1 MTVANRGGGRFRILI
16 ADDHR
21 IFRDGLR
28 MLLAAERDFE
38 VVGEAA
44 DGEEAAR
51 KVRDLRP
58 DMLLLDVAM
67 PEADGLHALEEIGR
81 DQTTRTL
88 LLTGAIEESAL
99 VTALQLGARGVVMKD
114 AATSLLIKAI
124 RGVMAGEFWVGRDRV
139 PGIVEALR
147 PLLEK
152 ERSSERNEF
161 GLTDREL
168 EIIAAIV
175 AAYSNRDI
183 ATKLQISE
191 KTVKRHLTNIFEKIG
206 VSTRLELALF
216 AMNKRLPLPALD
228 PS

>member
-1 MTVANRGGGRFRILI
+1 MTVNNHSSKQLRIVI

-28 MLLAAERDFE
+28 KLLVAERDFE

-67 PEADGLHALEEIGR
+67 PGTDGLDALQEIGR

-99 VTALQLGARGVVMKD
+99 VAALRLGARGIVMKH
-114 AATSLLIKAI
+114 AATALLIKAI
-124 RGVMAGEFWVGRDRV
+124 RGVMAGQYWVGKDRI

-152 ERSSERNEF
+152 ERSSGRDQF
-161 GLTDREL
+161 GLTEREL
-168 EIIAAIV
+168 EVTAAIV
-175 AAYSNRDI
+175 AAYTNRDI
-183 ATKLQISE
+183 AAKLRISE
-191 KTVKRHLTNIFEKIG
+191 ETVKHHLTNIFEKLG
-206 VSTRLELALF
+206 VSNRLELALF
-216 AMNKRLPLPALD
+216 AMNKHLSLPRLD
-228 PS
+228 

>member
-1 MTVANRGGGRFRILI
+1 MTVNNHSSKQLRIVI

-28 MLLAAERDFE
+28 KLLVAERDFE

-67 PEADGLHALEEIGR
+67 PGTDGLDALQEIGR

-99 VTALQLGARGVVMKD
+99 VAALRLGARGIVMKH
-114 AATSLLIKAI
+114 AATALLIKAI
-124 RGVMAGEFWVGRDRV
+124 RGVMAGQYWVGKDRIA
-139 PGIVEALR
+139 GIVEALR

-152 ERSSERNEF
+152 ERSSGRDQF
-161 GLTDREL
+161 GLTEREL
-168 EIIAAIV
+168 EVTAAIV
-175 AAYSNRDI
+175 AAYTNRDI
-183 ATKLQISE
+183 AAKLRISE
-191 KTVKRHLTNIFEKIG
+191 ETVKHHLTNIFEKLG
-206 VSTRLELALF
+206 VSNRLELALF
-216 AMNKRLPLPALD
+216 AMNKHLSLPRLD
-228 PS
+228 

>member
-1 MTVANRGGGRFRILI
+1 MTVANRSKQLRILI

-28 MLLAAERDFE
+28 KLLVAERDFE

-67 PEADGLHALEEIGR
+67 PGTDGLDALQEIGR

-88 LLTGAIEESAL
+88 LLTGAIEESVLVAAL
-99 VTALQLGARGVVMKD
+99 RLGARGIVMKH

-124 RGVMAGEFWVGRDRV
+124 RGVMAGQYWVGKDRV

-152 ERSSERNEF
+152 ERSSGRDQF
-161 GLTDREL
+161 GLTEREL
-168 EIIAAIV
+168 EVTAAIV
-175 AAYSNRDI
+175 AAYPNRDI
-183 ATKLQISE
+183 AAKLRISE
-191 KTVKRHLTNIFEKIG
+191 ETVKHHLTNIFEKLG
-206 VSTRLELALF
+206 VSNRLELALF
-216 AMNKRLPLPALD
+216 AMNKHLSLPRLD
-228 PS
+228 

>member
-1 MTVANRGGGRFRILI
+1 MTVNNHSSKQLRIVI

-28 MLLAAERDFE
+28 KLLVAERDFE

-67 PEADGLHALEEIGR
+67 PGTDGLDALQEIGR

-99 VTALQLGARGVVMKD
+99 VAALRLGARGIVMKH
-114 AATSLLIKAI
+114 AATALLIKAI
-124 RGVMAGEFWVGRDRV
+124 RGVMAGQYWVGKDRV

-152 ERSSERNEF
+152 ERSSGRDQF
-161 GLTDREL
+161 GLTEREL
-168 EIIAAIV
+168 EVTAAIV
-175 AAYSNRDI
+175 AAYTNRDI
-183 ATKLQISE
+183 AAKLRISE
-191 KTVKRHLTNIFEKIG
+191 ETVKHHLTNIFEKLG
-206 VSTRLELALF
+206 VSNRLELALF
-216 AMNKRLPLPALD
+216 AMNKHLSLPRLD
-228 PS
+228 

>member
-1 MTVANRGGGRFRILI
+1 MTVNNRSSKQLRILI

-28 MLLAAERDFE
+28 KLLVAERDFE

-67 PEADGLHALEEIGR
+67 PGTDGLDALQEIGR

-99 VTALQLGARGVVMKD
+99 VAALRLGARGIVMKH
-114 AATSLLIKAI
+114 AATALLIKAI
-124 RGVMAGEFWVGRDRV
+124 RGVMAGQYWVGHDRV

-152 ERSSERNEF
+152 ERSSGRDQF
-161 GLTDREL
+161 GLTEREL
-168 EIIAAIV
+168 EVTAAIV
-175 AAYSNRDI
+175 AAYTNRDI
-183 ATKLQISE
+183 AAKLRISE
-191 KTVKRHLTNIFEKIG
+191 ETVKHHLTNIFEKLG
-206 VSTRLELALF
+206 VSNRLELALF
-216 AMNKRLPLPALD
+216 AMNKHLSLPRLD
-228 PS
+228 

>member
-1 MTVANRGGGRFRILI
+1 MTVANRSSKQLRILI

-28 MLLAAERDFE
+28 KLLVAERDFE

-67 PEADGLHALEEIGR
+67 PGTDGLDALQEIGR

-99 VTALQLGARGVVMKD
+99 VAALRLGARGIVMKH
-114 AATSLLIKAI
+114 AATALLIKAI
-124 RGVMAGEFWVGRDRV
+124 RGVMAGQYWVGKDRV

-152 ERSSERNEF
+152 ERSSGRDQF
-161 GLTDREL
+161 GLTVREL
-168 EIIAAIV
+168 EVTAAIV
-175 AAYSNRDI
+175 AAYTNRDI
-183 ATKLQISE
+183 AAKLRISE
-191 KTVKRHLTNIFEKIG
+191 ETVKHHLTNIFEKLG
-206 VSTRLELALF
+206 VSNRLELALF
-216 AMNKRLPLPALD
+216 AMNKHLSLPRLD
-228 PS
+228 

>member
-1 MTVANRGGGRFRILI
+1 MTVANRSSKQLRILI

-28 MLLAAERDFE
+28 KLLVAERDFE

-67 PEADGLHALEEIGR
+67 PGTDGLDALQEIGR

-99 VTALQLGARGVVMKD
+99 VAALRLGARGIVMKH
-114 AATSLLIKAI
+114 AATALLIKAI
-124 RGVMAGEFWVGRDRV
+124 RGVMAGQYWVGKDRV

-152 ERSSERNEF
+152 ERSSGRDQF
-161 GLTDREL
+161 GLTEREL
-168 EIIAAIV
+168 EVTAA
-175 AAYSNRDI
+175 
-183 ATKLQISE
+183 
-191 KTVKRHLTNIFEKIG
+191 
-206 VSTRLELALF
+206 
-216 AMNKRLPLPALD
+216 
-228 PS
+228 

>member
-1 MTVANRGGGRFRILI
+1 MTVANRSSKQLRIVI

-28 MLLAAERDFE
+28 KLLVAERDFE

-67 PEADGLHALEEIGR
+67 PGTDGLDALQEIGR

-99 VTALQLGARGVVMKD
+99 VAALRLGARGIVMKH
-114 AATSLLIKAI
+114 AATALLIKAI
-124 RGVMAGEFWVGRDRV
+124 RGVMAGQYWVGKDRV

-152 ERSSERNEF
+152 ERSSGRDQF
-161 GLTDREL
+161 GLTEREL
-168 EIIAAIV
+168 EVTAAIV
-175 AAYSNRDI
+175 AAYTNRDI
-183 ATKLQISE
+183 AAKLRISE
-191 KTVKRHLTNIFEKIG
+191 ETVKHHLTNIFEKLG
-206 VSTRLELALF
+206 VSNRLELSLF
-216 AMNKRLPLPALD
+216 AMNKHLSLPRLD
-228 PS
+228 

>member
-1 MTVANRGGGRFRILI
+1 MTVNNHSSKQLRIVI

-28 MLLAAERDFE
+28 KLLVAERDFE

-67 PEADGLHALEEIGR
+67 PGTDGLDALQEIGR

-99 VTALQLGARGVVMKD
+99 VAALRLGARGIVMKH
-114 AATSLLIKAI
+114 AATALLIKAI
-124 RGVMAGEFWVGRDRV
+124 RGVMAGQYWVGKDRV

-152 ERSSERNEF
+152 ERSSGRDQF

-168 EIIAAIV
+168 EVTAAIV
-175 AAYSNRDI
+175 AAYTNRDI
-183 ATKLQISE
+183 AAKLRISE
-191 KTVKRHLTNIFEKIG
+191 ETVKHHLTNIFEKLG
-206 VSTRLELALF
+206 VSNRLELALF
-216 AMNKRLPLPALD
+216 AMNKHLSLPRLD
-228 PS
+228 

>member
-1 MTVANRGGGRFRILI
+1 MVVANRSSKHLRILI

-28 MLLAAERDFE
+28 RLLVAERDFE

-51 KVRDLRP
+51 QVRDLRP

-67 PEADGLHALEEIGR
+67 PGTDGLDALQEIGR

-124 RGVMAGEFWVGRDRV
+124 RGVMAGEFWVDQARV

-152 ERSSERNEF
+152 KRSSEQDEF
-161 GLTDREL
+161 GLTGREL
-168 EIIAAIV
+168 EVIAAIV
-175 AAYSNRDI
+175 AARSNSDI

-191 KTVKRHLTNIFEKIG
+191 NTVKRHLTNIFEKLG
-206 VSTRLELALF
+206 VSNRLELALF
-216 AMNKRLPLPALD
+216 AVNKHLPLPRLD
-228 PS
+228 